1 MVRKKIPGF
10 VSFVVGFT
18 CIFVLLVIS
27 GCSMIA
33 RIVQKPA
40 VEFESVSRRKI
51 SLLEETLLFKMRITN
66 PNPIG
71 IRVNYIEYHLQIN
84 EVSLVNSRVDEPVSV
99 GARGTAIIELPIR
112 ISHLEMLRTIG
123 EFIKA
128 REAKYELSGTV
139 GFGFFEIP
147 FRNDGQISIIK

>member
-10 VSFVVGFT
+10 ASFVVRFT
-18 CIFVLLVIS
+18 CISVLLGIS
-27 GCSMIA
+27 GCSMVA
-33 RIVQKPA
+33 RILQKPG
-40 VEFESVSRRKI
+40 VEFESVSLRNI

-66 PNPIG
+66 PNHIG

-84 EVSLVNSRVDEPVSV
+84 EVALVNNRVDETVSV
-99 GARGTAIIELPIR
+99 TARGTAIIELPIT

-128 REAKYELSGTV
+128 REAQYELSGTV